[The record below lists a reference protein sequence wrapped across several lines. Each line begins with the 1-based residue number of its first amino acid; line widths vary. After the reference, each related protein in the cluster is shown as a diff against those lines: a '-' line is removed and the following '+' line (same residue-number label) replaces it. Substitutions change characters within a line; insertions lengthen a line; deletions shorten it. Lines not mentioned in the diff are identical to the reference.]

1 MSTADTLFFGGAPKN
16 PAAKTADRDFPS
28 DIPRDR
34 WRRPLIRPADGKGGT
49 LAYTRA
55 STLGGTLEDQFNLGQ
70 WRMRQVA
77 IGMSLRPDLQLAAK
91 SIRDRNS
98 SEGKRELDSIC
109 QRALEAAESDAKA
122 TIGTALHAI
131 ADRYDLGEA
140 LPDLGEFQG
149 TLDAYAGVADD
160 FTMHQIEQFVVCD
173 DLQAAGTFDRLVSP
187 KGTLIAPDGMR
198 FTPDDK
204 IVWDLKTSSTA
215 QFFGIKFAVQ
225 LAVYAYGVPY
235 SHERGR
241 MLWETAPSS
250 RWGLICHA
258 ASGGN
263 EAALHWVDL
272 HLGWQLAVLACTV
285 RGWRKRKDL
294 VIPHRVDEEPGNSAA
309 AQEYDPVV
317 RIASM
322 TGVALQIVAELR
334 NAMSREQMLAIR
346 AKAREKGLWR
356 EDMDNVA
363 RARLAQLA

>member
-1 MSTADTLFFGGAPKN
+1 MSASTDTLFQSGTPRN

-34 WRRPLIRPADGKGGT
+34 WKRPLIQPADGMGGL

-77 IGMSLRPDLQLAAK
+77 IGIALRSDLALAAK

-187 KGTLIAPDGMR
+187 KGLLVAPDGTR

-215 QFFGIKFAVQ
+215 DYFGIKFAVQ

-235 SHERGR
+235 SHEHGR
-241 MLWETAPSS
+241 LLWETVPSS

-258 ASGGN
+258 ASGGS
-263 EAALHWVDL
+263 EAALYWVDL

-285 RGWRKRKDL
+285 RDWRKRKDL
-294 VIPHRVDEEPGNSAA
+294 VIRHQVDEGSGNNA
-309 AQEYDPVV
+309 VV
-317 RIASM
+317 RMASS
-322 TGVALQIVAELR
+322 TGVALQIVTALR
-334 NAMSREQMLAIR
+334 AATSREQMLAIR
-346 AKAREKGLWR
+346 SKARERGLWR

-363 RARLAQLA
+363 RATLVRLGLL